1 MGTQPYIEG
10 ERYFC
15 TLEEYFLFEETSE
28 QRHEWR
34 HGEVFAMSGGSINHA
49 RIGRNLHNAIGDRT
63 YPKGCEPFGPDT
75 RLFTGQYLLYP
86 DLFVSC
92 KDKEF
97 LENRKDTLTNA
108 VLVVEVLSPST
119 EAFDRGEKFARY
131 KQMPKFKEYVLVSQ
145 EKKQVEVWYKQA
157 ENLWRWDT
165 YTEDTDMV
173 KLYSMDIEVPLTE
186 FYERVEWE

>member
-1 MGTQPYIEG
+1 MGAQPYIEG

-34 HGEVFAMSGGSINHA
+34 NGEVCSMTGEIP
-49 RIGRNLHNAIGDRT
+49 RHNIICHNIHRAIGDRT
-63 YPKGCEPFGPDT
+63 YPKGYEPFGSIIKLLT
-75 RLFTGQYLLYP
+75 SQYVLYP
-86 DLFVSC
+86 DLLVSF

-165 YTEDTDMV
+165 YTEDADMV